1 MHRILHLPQSIDA
14 PSGPFRPQARRLRA
28 IFGGAV
34 AASILTAAVGCD
46 KRAEG
51 EQAPRQ
57 FQTSLAGKPTVLFLL
72 FGERADPRLL
82 PVATI
87 GHGRVNPITLDA
99 SGWRSFD
106 QLYFKS
112 GSEVAVYQDGRSLG
126 NAVIR
131 RGMWEGNDPLYKLP
145 GCKALRPLA
154 AATLANGPTS
164 ASIELLGTSD
174 PLPGQSSHTP
184 IEKADEDSARAVAAR
199 TGPLGGLT
207 ASDQA
212 DMDLTVR
219 AIRTGATA
227 KPTLIAGFMERG
239 GGGTGR
245 QRHLFVIADADG
257 TRGGYAPT
265 FTHTGRDSIPELLR
279 LIDHADIT
287 GEGVDEIILEG
298 WRVGGDSYLVIMGYQ
313 NGRWHEL
320 ARGANN
326 WCADPPKQ

>member
-1 MHRILHLPQSIDA
+1 M
-14 PSGPFRPQARRLRA
+14 
-28 IFGGAV
+28 
-34 AASILTAAVGCD
+34 GCD

-51 EQAPRQ
+51 EPPPKQ
-57 FQTSLAGKPTVLFLL
+57 FQTSLAGKPTVLFLM
-72 FGERADPRLL
+72 FGERSDPRLL

-87 GHGRVNPITLDA
+87 GHGRISPITLDA
-99 SGWRSFD
+99 NGWRSFD
-106 QLYFKS
+106 QLYFKA
-112 GSEVAVYQDGRSLG
+112 GSEVAIYQDGRSLG

-154 AATLANGPTS
+154 AATLADGPTS

-174 PLPGQSSHTP
+174 PLPATSSQSP
-184 IEKADEDSARAVAAR
+184 IEKADEDSARAVATRA
-199 TGPLGGLT
+199 GPLGGLT
-207 ASDQA
+207 AGDQT
-212 DMDLTVR
+212 DLDLSVR

-227 KPTLIAGFMERG
+227 KPTLVAAFMERG
-239 GGGTGR
+239 GGGAGR
-245 QRHLFVIADADG
+245 QRHLFVIADADAS
-257 TRGGYAPT
+257 RGGYAPT
-265 FTHTGRDSIPELLR
+265 FTHTGRDSVPEFLR

-298 WRVGGDSYLVIMGYQ
+298 WRVGGDSYLIIMGFQ

>member
-1 MHRILHLPQSIDA
+1 
-14 PSGPFRPQARRLRA
+14 
-28 IFGGAV
+28 
-34 AASILTAAVGCD
+34 
-46 KRAEG
+46 
-51 EQAPRQ
+51 
-57 FQTSLAGKPTVLFLL
+57 
-72 FGERADPRLL
+72 
-82 PVATI
+82 
-87 GHGRVNPITLDA
+87 
-99 SGWRSFD
+99 
-106 QLYFKS
+106 
-112 GSEVAVYQDGRSLG
+112 
-126 NAVIR
+126 
-131 RGMWEGNDPLYKLP
+131 
-145 GCKALRPLA
+145 
-154 AATLANGPTS
+154 
-164 ASIELLGTSD
+164 
-174 PLPGQSSHTP
+174 
-184 IEKADEDSARAVAAR
+184 
-199 TGPLGGLT
+199 LGGLT

-239 GGGTGR
+239 GGGPGR

>member
-14 PSGPFRPQARRLRA
+14 PSGPFRPAARRLRA

-51 EQAPRQ
+51 EPPPKQ
-57 FQTSLAGKPTVLFLL
+57 FLTSLAGKPTVLFLL

-87 GHGRVNPITLDA
+87 GHGRVSPITLDA

-112 GSEVAVYQDGRSLG
+112 GSQVSVYQDGRSLG
-126 NAVIR
+126 SAVIR

-154 AATLANGPTS
+154 AATLANGPSS
-164 ASIELLGTSD
+164 ASVELLGTSD
-174 PLPGQSSHTP
+174 PLPGQSVQMP

-199 TGPLGGLT
+199 TGPIGGLS
-207 ASDQA
+207 ASDQT
-212 DMDLTVR
+212 DLDLTVR
-219 AIRTGATA
+219 AIHTGATA
-227 KPTLIAGFMERG
+227 KPTLIAAFMERG
-239 GGGTGR
+239 GGGPGR

-257 TRGGYAPT
+257 SRGGYAPT
-265 FTHTGRDSIPELLR
+265 FTHAGRDSIPELMR

-298 WRVGGDSYLVIMGYQ
+298 WRVGGDSYLIIMGFQ

-326 WCADPPKQ
+326 WCADPPKL